1 MKKINLPYDSN
12 FYKEIMKYR
21 KSNGKKIHYYNSYN
35 NYNNIKCIWN
45 HLSCILWPLWGPFV
59 KHSLHIDFPQS
70 KQ

>member
-45 HLSCILWPLWGPFV
+45 HLSFILWNSNIEIGNYE
-59 KHSLHIDFPQS
+59 K
-70 KQ
+70 KRY